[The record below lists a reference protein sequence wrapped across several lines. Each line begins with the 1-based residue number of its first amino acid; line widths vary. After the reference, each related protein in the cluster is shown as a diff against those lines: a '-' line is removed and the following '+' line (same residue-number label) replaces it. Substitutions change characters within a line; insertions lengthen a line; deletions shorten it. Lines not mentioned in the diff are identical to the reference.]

1 VALAR
6 QYTNGRL
13 RLMQFPGATQSSREQ
28 WLAEQE
34 SLRRQAVEKRRLYL
48 NGNQYDEEN
57 ATAKQAANVDRLPEH
72 LRLHAYSTQIG
83 EAVEFITDQLA
94 EQFLVTADDSAV
106 QGLIDAVFASS
117 EVLTAGSGSPKDV
130 AIDDVLRDALTAGDT
145 PVRVQWDMVRG
156 EPYLEFWDSEQVFM
170 EFGERDALVRVIR
183 DEVGWQPG
191 MDGEVQVNEKHTFD
205 LTFNALG
212 VREARYRLFVD
223 DEEQPRIVQMLGLPF
238 IPWTLL
244 RADAKTVRAVRG
256 ESLITD
262 QAMNTADRYNA
273 VEQVSWLIAR
283 YNSHGNLVVVG
294 DAAMLQLQN
303 DDRIQK
309 DVADV
314 LRFPGGTAAFPLA
327 LPTDPKMIEHQRQ
340 VLADHLYAAF
350 GLTRVD
356 PDTLSNIGGISG
368 YALEILNRK
377 TEGTFRRIRRR
388 WVADVRRLLSM
399 VLDLAAY
406 KQAEPLLLA
415 PPVEDFLS
423 LDLPMPETSF
433 WDVDPMQ
440 VYANRGV
447 EIRMG
452 SGYIV
457 DDVLIRDDFVAG
469 LISRAEALRR
479 RGTDDTDIAKIQD
492 EIKAEEPPP
501 PPVAPAATGTKGGTT
516 LGSTKRG

>member
-57 ATAKQAANVDRLPEH
+57 TTAKQAANVDRLPEH

-327 LPTDPKMIEHQRQ
+327 
-340 VLADHLYAAF
+340 
-350 GLTRVD
+350 
-356 PDTLSNIGGISG
+356 
-368 YALEILNRK
+368 
-377 TEGTFRRIRRR
+377 
-388 WVADVRRLLSM
+388 DVRRLLSM